1 MNAKNVTKSMNAKKA
16 KKMTTYQLCTTS
28 LVAAIL
34 CIVGP
39 MSIPIGEIP
48 ISFTNLALP
57 LAVYVLGAKWS
68 TVSCILYLLLGLVG
82 LPVFSGY
89 AGGIAKLA
97 GPTGGYLIGFI
108 LLTYISG
115 LFIDKFSCQILW
127 SVLGMIIG
135 MAAMYVFGTFW
146 YMYIMDCS
154 FWAAIAACVAPF
166 ALIDL
171 VKIVFAAFTGRE
183 IRKQLRQAHLYP

>member
-1 MNAKNVTKSMNAKKA
+1 MNKKNTATSIAASRA
-16 KKMTTYQLCTTS
+16 KKMTTYQLCTVS
-28 LVAAIL
+28 LIAAIL

-39 MSIPIGEIP
+39 MSIPIGNIP
-48 ISFTNLALP
+48 VSFSNFVILLAAYL
-57 LAVYVLGAKWS
+57 LGAKMG

-108 LLTYISG
+108 LLSYIGG
-115 LFIDKFSCQILW
+115 LFIEKFSCQILW
-127 SVLGMIIG
+127 SIIG
-135 MAAMYVFGTFW
+135 MITGTGALYLFGTFW
-146 YMYIMDCS
+146 YVYIMDCS
-154 FWAAIAACVAPF
+154 FMAAIAACVAPF

-171 VKIVFAAFTGRE
+171 VKIIIAAFVGRE
-183 IRKQLRQAHLYP
+183 IRKQLLQAHLIQ

>member
-1 MNAKNVTKSMNAKKA
+1 MNEKNIAKS
-16 KKMTTYQLCTTS
+16 TTYQLCTVS

-39 MSIPIGEIP
+39 ISIPIGNIP
-48 ISFTNLALP
+48 ISFSNFVIL
-57 LAVYVLGAKWS
+57 LAVHLLGAKWG

-108 LLTYISG
+108 LLSYISG
-115 LFIDKFSCQILW
+115 LFIEKFSCQILW
-127 SVLGMIIG
+127 SIIG
-135 MAAMYVFGTFW
+135 MTAGTGALYLFGTFW

-154 FWAAIAACVAPF
+154 FIAAVAACVAPF

-171 VKIVFAAFTGRE
+171 VKIVIAAFAGRE
-183 IRKQLRQAHLYP
+183 IRKQLLQAHLIQ